1 LDYRCTLKYFGTYK
15 LENQIMKLAL
25 LASHNG
31 SAFDAI
37 YSAIANKE
45 LVTVELALVISNNTN
60 AKILQ
65 KAEAYNI
72 ESKLINVNTHMN
84 ADEELFITLQQK
96 NIDIIFLAGYMK
108 KISPKITQ
116 NFKIINSHPA
126 LLPKFGGAGM
136 YGRYVHEAVIASGVT
151 LSGVT
156 IHEVNENY
164 DEGAIILQKALLLD
178 ENETVESLEQRIKVL
193 EKTAII
199 EGLAK
204 CLS

>member
-1 LDYRCTLKYFGTYK
+1 
-15 LENQIMKLAL
+15 MKLAL

-31 SAFDAI
+31 SALDAI
-37 YSAIANKE
+37 YSAIANKG
-45 LVTVELALVISNNTN
+45 LDTVELALVISNNTN
-60 AKILQ
+60 AKVLQ

-72 ESKLINVNTHMN
+72 KSKLINANTHMN
-84 ADEELFITLQQK
+84 ADEELFTTLQQE

-108 KISPKITQ
+108 KISPKITK

-126 LLPKFGGAGM
+126 LLPKFGGSGM
-136 YGRYVHEAVIASGVT
+136 YGRYVHEAVIASGET

-164 DEGAIILQKALLLD
+164 DEGEIILQKALSLH
-178 ENETVESLEQRIKVL
+178 ENETVESLEQRIKSL
-193 EKTAII
+193 EKIAII
-199 EGLAK
+199 EGLSK

>member
-1 LDYRCTLKYFGTYK
+1 
-15 LENQIMKLAL
+15 MKLAL

-31 SAFDAI
+31 SALDAI
-37 YSAIANKE
+37 HSAIVNKE
-45 LVTVELALVISNNTN
+45 LDTVELALVISNNTN
-60 AKILQ
+60 AKVLQ

-72 ESKLINVNTHMN
+72 ESKLI
-84 ADEELFITLQQK
+84 DEELFITLQQK

-126 LLPKFGGAGM
+126 LLPKFGGSGM
-136 YGRYVHEAVIASGVT
+136 YGRYVHEAVITSGET

-164 DEGAIILQKALLLD
+164 DEGEIILQKALSLH
-178 ENETVESLEQRIKVL
+178 ENETVESLEQRIKSL
-193 EKTAII
+193 EKIAII
-199 EGLAK
+199 EGLSK